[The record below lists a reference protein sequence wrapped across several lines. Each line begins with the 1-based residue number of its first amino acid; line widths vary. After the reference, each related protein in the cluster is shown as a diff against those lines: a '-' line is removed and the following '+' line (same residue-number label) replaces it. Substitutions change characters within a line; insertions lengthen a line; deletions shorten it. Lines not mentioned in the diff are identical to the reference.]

1 MKKQKKKLLIAAG
14 VLVLLGGMIFSSA
27 MAVNHWD
34 FSKLSTVRY
43 KTETFEIKED
53 LESIT
58 VETETPDIAF
68 ALSEDGKCRV
78 NCYTPEG
85 TENDASVI
93 ENVLTVKSDYSS
105 KKWYENISIT
115 TETPSITVYLP
126 EKEFKLLK
134 IKSDTSDVEIPG
146 DFSFDDIDISVQT
159 GEIITGA
166 SASDKIRIVTDTG
179 DVRAENLTAKEMKLS
194 LETGTATLKN
204 IKCEEKLEVK
214 TDTGDIKISDSDADE
229 IKLNSDTGNISG
241 SFLSDKIFA
250 VQSKMG
256 NVDVPESFSGGK
268 CEISTDTGDIKIEI
282 KH

>member
-1 MKKQKKKLLIAAG
+1 MKKRNKKLLIAAG
-14 VLVLLGGMIFSSA
+14 ILVLLGGVIFSLA
-27 MAVNHWD
+27 MTVNHWD
-34 FSKLSTVRY
+34 FSKLSTVAY
-43 KTETFEIKED
+43 KTETFEIKEKF
-53 LESIT
+53 ESIT
-58 VETETPDIAF
+58 VETDTPDIVF

-85 TENDASVI
+85 TANDASVI
-93 ENVLTVKSDYSS
+93 ENVLTVKSNYVS

-126 EKEFKLLK
+126 EKEFKSLK

-159 GEIITGA
+159 GEISI
-166 SASDKIRIVTDTG
+166 SACVSDKIGITTDTG
-179 DVRAENLTAKEMKLS
+179 NVNAENLTVKEMELS
-194 LETGTATLKN
+194 LKAGSASLKN
-204 IKCEEKLEVK
+204 IKCEEKIKVE

-229 IKLNSDTGNISG
+229 IKLSSDTGNIIG

-250 VQSKMG
+250 VQSKTG

-268 CEISTDTGDIKIEI
+268 CEISTNTGDIKIEI
-282 KH
+282 NH